1 MSRKLKLPGVPSMV
15 PRKYHHEIK
24 CVFQDF
30 QNAII
35 ANILKNGSLDDDAF
49 LNIIRF
55 SDFQDTPTG
64 VLKMIKDVKGNSLS
78 KRLYEIRTKGDI
90 KD

>member
-1 MSRKLKLPGVPSMV
+1 MGRKLKLPGVPCMV

-30 QNAII
+30 QTAII
-35 ANILKNGSLDDDAF
+35 ANILRNGNLDDDAF

-55 SDFQDTPTG
+55 SDYHDTPTG
-64 VLKMIKDVKGNSLS
+64 VLKLIKDVKGNSLS
-78 KRLYEIRTKGDI
+78 KRLYEIRTKGEI